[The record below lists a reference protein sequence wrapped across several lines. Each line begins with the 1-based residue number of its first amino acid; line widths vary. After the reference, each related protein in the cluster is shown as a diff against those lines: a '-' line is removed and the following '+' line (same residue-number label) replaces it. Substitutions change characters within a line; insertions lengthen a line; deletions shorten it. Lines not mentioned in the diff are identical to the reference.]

1 MHFTQ
6 LTLTVPAQHIDT
18 AADIAHMV
26 VSHGIYVEDYR
37 DMEADVQAITGMQMI
52 DETLLQ
58 QDRSQGFVH
67 VYLPAQVNPAEAA
80 AWLSERCT
88 AAGIPH
94 EIATQDCRNED
105 WENNWKAYFHPLP
118 IGEKLLIQPTWQA
131 QVNPEGRA
139 VLLLDP
145 GVAFG
150 SGSHATT
157 RLCLQ
162 ALEQHITPAC
172 TVLDV
177 GCGSGILAIASALLG
192 ASGAIG
198 VDIDPAAV
206 QNAQEN
212 AARNGLAPPQV
223 QFLQGDL
230 AQHITGRF
238 DVIVSNIVADAI
250 IALAPQVSDLLAPGG
265 VWLSSGIIDTRTG
278 DVQVALA
285 AAGFAVAAQHEEEG
299 WVCLAAQP
307 EQHTRRI

>member
-1 MHFTQ
+1 MTNFTQ

-18 AADIAHMV
+18 AANIAHMV
-26 VSHGIYVEDYR
+26 VSHGIFVEDYR

-52 DETLLQ
+52 DETLLT

-88 AAGIPH
+88 AADIVH
-94 EIATQDCRNED
+94 EIATQPCNSED
-105 WENNWKAYFHPLP
+105 WENNWKAYFHPLS
-118 IGEKLLIQPTWQA
+118 IGEKLLIQPTWQPTE
-131 QVNPEGRA
+131 NPQGRA

-162 ALEQHITPAC
+162 ALEQHITPGC
-172 TVLDV
+172 TVLDI
-177 GCGSGILAIASALLG
+177 GCGSGILSIAAALLG
-192 ASGAIG
+192 AQFAIG

-223 QFLQGDL
+223 QFVQGDL

-250 IALAPQVSDLLAPGG
+250 VALAPQVSELLAPGG
-265 VWLSSGIIDTRTG
+265 VWLSSGIIDTRAG
-278 DVQVALA
+278 DVHAALA
-285 AAGFAVAAQHEEEG
+285 NANFTVIAQHEDEG
-299 WVCLAAQP
+299 WVCLAAQ
-307 EQHTRRI
+307 QV